1 MLIEQ
6 TFDKL
11 TTLQLHGMVEAF
23 QRFAEHAPAPDVSA
37 TDLVGILV
45 DAECAYRDNRK
56 LQLRL
61 KNAKLRQQ
69 ACIEDIDYRHPR
81 GLSKPLMLDLAN
93 SRWAAQHQNIILTG
107 KTGVGK
113 SYLACALA
121 HKACRDGYSV
131 PYRRFSRLLD
141 ELAQARAD
149 GTYLTA
155 LRRLAKTQVLVL
167 DDFGLDVLG
176 AGDRRLFLDVLEDR
190 YGLSSTVVTSQVEPD
205 LWHGVIG
212 EETAADSICDRLVH
226 DAHKIKLSGESIRKT
241 KSSLNG
247 HTKSAK

>member
-1 MLIEQ
+1 MLLEQ

-11 TTLQLHGMVEAF
+11 TTLQLHGMVEAL
-23 QRFAEHAPAPDVSA
+23 QRFTEKGSATDVSP
-37 TDLVGILV
+37 TDLVGMLA
-45 DAECAYRDNRK
+45 DAESAHRDNRK

-69 ACIEDIDYRHPR
+69 ACIEDVDYRHPR
-81 GLSKPLMLDLAN
+81 GLSKQLMLDLAS
-93 SRWAAQHQNIILTG
+93 SRWAAQHQNVILTG

-121 HKACRDGYSV
+121 QKACRDGYTV
-131 PYRRFSRLLD
+131 AYRRFSRLLD
-141 ELAQARAD
+141 ELAQARVD

-155 LRRLAKTQVLVL
+155 LRRFAKTQVLVL

-176 AGDRRLFLDVLEDR
+176 AAERKMLLDVLEDR
-190 YGLSSTVVTSQVEPD
+190 YGVSSTVVTSQVEPD
-205 LWHGVIG
+205 LWHAVIG

-226 DAHKIKLSGESIRKT
+226 DAHRIKLSGESIRKT

-247 HTKSAK
+247 HPKSAK

>member
-1 MLIEQ
+1 MLLEQ
-6 TFDKL
+6 TFEKL
-11 TTLQLHGMVEAF
+11 TTLQLHGMVEAL
-23 QRFAEHAPAPDVSA
+23 QRFTEKGAMTDMSP
-37 TDLVGILV
+37 TDLVGILA
-45 DAECAYRDNRK
+45 DAESAHRDNRK

-69 ACIEDIDYRHPR
+69 ACIEDVDYRHPR
-81 GLSKPLMLDLAN
+81 GLSKQLMLDLGS
-93 SRWAAQHQNIILTG
+93 SRWAAQHQNVILTG

-121 HKACRDGYSV
+121 QKACRDGYTV
-131 PYRRFSRLLD
+131 AYRRFSRLLD

-155 LRRLAKTQVLVL
+155 LRRFAKTQVLVL

-176 AGDRRLFLDVLEDR
+176 AAERKLLLDVLEDR
-190 YGLSSTVVTSQVEPD
+190 YGVSSTIVTSQVEPD
-205 LWHGVIG
+205 LWHAVIG

-226 DAHKIKLSGESIRKT
+226 DAHRIKLSGESIRKT

-247 HTKSAK
+247 QPKSAK

>member
-1 MLIEQ
+1 MLLEQ

-11 TTLQLHGMVEAF
+11 TTLQLHGMVDAL
-23 QRFAEHAPAPDVSA
+23 QRFGEHAPAPDLSP
-37 TDLVGILV
+37 TDLVGLLA
-45 DAECAYRDNRK
+45 DAECAYRDKRK
-56 LQLRL
+56 LQIRL
-61 KNAKLRQQ
+61 KQAKLRQQ
-69 ACIEDIDYRHPR
+69 ASIEDVDYRHPR
-81 GLSKPLMLDLAN
+81 GLSKPLMLDLAS
-93 SRWAAQHQNIILTG
+93 SRWVTLHQNIILTG

-121 HKACRDGYSV
+121 HKACRDGHTV
-131 PYRRFSRLLD
+131 TYRRFSRLLD

-167 DDFGLDVLG
+167 DDFGLEVLG
-176 AGDRRLFLDVLEDR
+176 PTERKLFLDVLEDR
-190 YGLSSTVVTSQVEPD
+190 YGVSSTIVTSQIEPD
-205 LWHGVIG
+205 LWHGVIA

-226 DAHKIKLSGESIRKT
+226 DAHRIKLSGESIRKT

-247 HTKSAK
+247 QVKSAK